1 MHGEV
6 SGVDSK
12 AIAILIIGVG
22 VIILIVSG
30 AVGSPTDRTNA
41 GFSARP
47 VEARVLSISDVP
59 SIVTDGVRRL
69 PLIEQAPSPL
79 DGRDIVCAV
88 AIRLRLA
95 AARPPDGSACEF
107 TALGDGTLRC
117 TGRFVHNCVGDFP
130 QDDDPPEIQEARSR
144 LVPAS

>member
-30 AVGSPTDRTNA
+30 AVGSPADRTNA

-59 SIVTDGVRRL
+59 SIVADGVRRL
-69 PLIEQAPSPL
+69 PLIEQAPRPL

-88 AIRLRLA
+88 AIGLRLA
-95 AARPPDGSACEF
+95 VIRPSDGSACEF
-107 TALGDGTLRC
+107 TALGDGILRC
-117 TGRFVHNCVGDFP
+117 TGRFVHNCTGDFP
-130 QDDDPPEIQEARSR
+130 QDDGPPDLLETRSQIS
-144 LVPAS
+144 PAS